1 VAADV
6 RPVNDAARSTP
17 PAPSAAEA
25 QAHVHALVA
34 RSGTSFHWGMRIL
47 PTARREAMY
56 AIYAFCR
63 VVDDIADE
71 PDRTENK
78 LARLDQWRAEIR
90 RLYEGHPT
98 EIIAHAL
105 SGPIA
110 VYALPREEFLAII
123 DGMEM
128 DARDTIR
135 APSAED
141 YALYC
146 RRVAGAVG
154 KLSIRA
160 FGDTSPAAEE
170 LAEVLGEAL
179 QTTNILRDL
188 AEDAARGRLYLPSD
202 VLDAHGIGARTA
214 EAVLAHPA
222 LPRVCA
228 DMAARAKERFRQ
240 ARALLARCDRR
251 RMRPAALMLAAY
263 ARILTRLEARGW
275 KRLDEPV
282 RLSRAEKLWIVLRHS
297 FF

>member
-1 VAADV
+1 M
-6 RPVNDAARSTP
+6 NDAGHSGA

-25 QAHVHALVA
+25 RAHVHALVA
-34 RSGTSFHWGMRIL
+34 RSGTSFLWGMRIL
-47 PTARREAMY
+47 PAPRREAMY

-71 PDRTENK
+71 PDATENK
-78 LARLDQWRAEIR
+78 LARLDHWRAEIG
-90 RLYEGHPT
+90 RLYDGRPGD
-98 EIIAHAL
+98 IIARAL
-105 SGPIA
+105 AGPVA
-110 VYALPREEFLAII
+110 AYALPREEFLAII

-128 DARDTIR
+128 DARDTIQ
-135 APSAED
+135 APSAEA

-154 KLSIRA
+154 RLSIHA

-170 LAEVLGEAL
+170 LAVVLGEAL

-188 AEDAARGRLYLPSD
+188 AEDAARGRLYLPQD
-202 VLDAHGIGARTA
+202 ALEAHGIGARTA
-214 EAVLAHPA
+214 AAVLADPA

-228 DMAARAKERFRQ
+228 DMAARAQERFSQ
-240 ARALLARCDRR
+240 AKALLARCDRR

-263 ARILTRLEARGW
+263 ERILTRLEARGW
-275 KRLDEPV
+275 TRLDEPV

-297 FF
+297 LF

>member
-1 VAADV
+1 MAPDV
-6 RPVNDAARSTP
+6 RPVSN
-17 PAPSAAEA
+17 AEA
-25 QAHVHALVA
+25 LDYVHAIVA
-34 RSGTSFHWGMRIL
+34 RSGTSFLWGMRIL
-47 PTARREAMY
+47 PAPRREAMY

-78 LARLDQWRAEIR
+78 LARLDQWRAEIG
-90 RLYEGHPT
+90 RLYDGHPT
-98 EIIAHAL
+98 EIISRAL
-105 SGPIA
+105 QGPISD
-110 VYALPREEFLAII
+110 YALPREEFLAII

-128 DARDTIR
+128 DARDAIE

-141 YALYC
+141 YTLYC

-154 KLSIRA
+154 RLSIHA

-170 LAEVLGEAL
+170 LAVVLGEAL

-202 VLDAHGIGARTA
+202 VLEAHGIDARTA

-222 LPRVCA
+222 LPSACA
-228 DMAARAKERFRQ
+228 DMAARARDRFHR
-240 ARALLARCDRR
+240 ARTLLARCDRR

-263 ARILTRLEARGW
+263 ARVLARLEARGW
-275 KRLDEPV
+275 TRLDEPV
-282 RLSRAEKLWIVLRHS
+282 RLSRAEKLWVVLRHGL
-297 FF
+297 F